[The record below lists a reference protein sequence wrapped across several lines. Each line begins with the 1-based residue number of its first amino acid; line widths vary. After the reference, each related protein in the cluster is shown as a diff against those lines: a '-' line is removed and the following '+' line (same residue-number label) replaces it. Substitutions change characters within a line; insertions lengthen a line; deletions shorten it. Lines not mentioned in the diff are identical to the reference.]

1 MFSDFHSD
9 FLTACGGDLTAT
21 YYDNNIIT
29 AVFRGKRSF
38 SEAYEISKK
47 ARLLAYED
55 AGYSDLDVDKLIVS
69 APLYVGLTWNGE
81 NRFGYGCNFAEG
93 LKEEGKA
100 FIKRLNAGGIAVD
113 CAHISKGGFKNIIE
127 LADTVVDSHTCFSA
141 VHKHKRNLEEWQIK
155 ELVLRGGLIGV
166 TCCGYFMTD
175 GKHCKISDFIRQIDY
190 FVQKFGADNLAVGTD
205 FYGCDFTVGNILG
218 YEDLYGKTVF
228 ELEKL
233 GYLKADIDKIL
244 SNNLRIFTE
253 KKRNLRLPVD
263 KIRK

>member
-9 FLTACGGDLTAT
+9 YLTACDAYLTAT

-38 SEAYEISKK
+38 SEAFEISKR

-55 AGYSDLDVDKLIVS
+55 VGYPDLDAEKLIDS
-69 APLYVGLTWNGE
+69 APLYVGLAWNGE
-81 NRFGYGCNFAEG
+81 NRFGYGCDFADG
-93 LKEEGKA
+93 LKEEGKE
-100 FIKRLNAGGIAVD
+100 FIKRLNAGGVAVD
-113 CAHISKGGFKNIIE
+113 CAHISKGGFKDIIE

-141 VHKHKRNLEEWQIK
+141 VCKHKRNLDDWQLK
-155 ELVLRGGLIGV
+155 ELVSRGGLVGV

-175 GKHCKISDFIRQIDY
+175 GKLCKISDFIRQIDY

-205 FYGCDFTVGNILG
+205 FYGSDFTIENILG
-218 YEDLYGKTVF
+218 YEELYEKTAV
-228 ELEKL
+228 ELKKI
-233 GYLKADIDKIL
+233 GYTKADIDKIL

-253 KKRNLRLPVD
+253 KRRNERLPVD
-263 KIRK
+263 KIRE

>member
-1 MFSDFHSD
+1 M
-9 FLTACGGDLTAT
+9 
-21 YYDNNIIT
+21 
-29 AVFRGKRSF
+29 
-38 SEAYEISKK
+38 
-47 ARLLAYED
+47 
-55 AGYSDLDVDKLIVS
+55 
-69 APLYVGLTWNGE
+69 
-81 NRFGYGCNFAEG
+81 
-93 LKEEGKA
+93 
-100 FIKRLNAGGIAVD
+100 D
-113 CAHISKGGFKNIIE
+113 CAHISKGGFKDIIG

-205 FYGCDFTVGNILG
+205 YYGCDFTVGNILG
-218 YEDLYGKTVF
+218 YEDLYGKTAF